1 MRVTGETDA
10 TEDSNTAPPTQDE
23 LREVLMEK
31 LSATRDPSERKRLI
45 RAFFGVPESEDL
57 GWRLGLF
64 REALPPAEAATEP
77 EAVSPPLR
85 SELTLAR
92 CKQCEQAF
100 LKDVI
105 QGSSI
110 AWISAAPRWH
120 GGSRYLLV
128 LKNLRYPRKAP
139 GNLVDQLRL
148 FTGESF
154 ERFLRLLFARMGFV
168 VEETPLHDQG
178 TDLILI
184 DANDPSQGKT
194 AVQAKRYNQD
204 VGNNAVQEILGGMY
218 YCDCNRGMVV
228 GASGFTRSAKELA
241 SKAHA
246 LLWDRPILGL
256 LIEGYMS
263 DVVVF
268 VAERQPSSAS

>member
-1 MRVTGETDA
+1 MAVR
-10 TEDSNTAPPTQDE
+10 P
-23 LREVLMEK
+23 
-31 LSATRDPSERKRLI
+31 
-45 RAFFGVPESEDL
+45 
-57 GWRLGLF
+57 F

-85 SELTLAR
+85 SESTLAR

-110 AWISAAPRWH
+110 ACDQC
-120 GGSRYLLV
+120 GSEVAWRFAIPARSQ
-128 LKNLRYPRKAP
+128 KPAIPAKGS